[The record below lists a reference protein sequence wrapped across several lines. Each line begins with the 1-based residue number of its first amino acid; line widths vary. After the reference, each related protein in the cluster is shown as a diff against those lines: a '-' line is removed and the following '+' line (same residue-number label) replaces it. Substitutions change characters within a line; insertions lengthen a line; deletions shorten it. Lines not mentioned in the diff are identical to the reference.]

1 MNFNLNLS
9 SDKVFDK
16 SYGDSMSIPSF
27 IECCECGG
35 FIDYDGYAV
44 EMLLKGKVVWDGRE
58 SNGEPLYPSDALE
71 HKDELLK
78 LGRKNRGLEIVWYN
92 R

>member
-1 MNFNLNLS
+1 MNLNLNLN

-16 SYGDSMSIPSF
+16 SYGDEMSIPSF
-27 IECCECGG
+27 ISCCQCGG

-44 EMLLKGKVVWDGRE
+44 EMLLKGKVVWNARE
-58 SNGEPLYPSDALE
+58 ANGEPLYPSDALDHE
-71 HKDELLK
+71 DELLK
-78 LGRKNRGLEIVWYN
+78 LARENKGLKIVWYN